1 MATNIKDLDK
11 DELLEKYKD
20 VLKYCCYN
28 DDKLCNELSVSCN
41 YICTKCITNN
51 KQKENIDINKIKENY
66 INKEYIIYKTIK
78 EYLTECDTFENKS
91 PEEEKKVYKTKIC
104 FNIYKILYYNP
115 IFNIISAKFLIAI
128 IKKIDELI
136 NAEESFFSQ
145 FLKNNSEYK
154 FIHKYMT
161 DINNFCKEYENINK
175 ISLNYNIKIEDYNK
189 FLDEYVKFISNIC
202 ECVIHETN
210 IYKNINNIYKNINKQ
225 EDVNIDIDNLCE
237 CSFVLDI

>member
-51 KQKENIDINKIKENY
+51 KKKENIDIHKIKENY
-66 INKEYIIYKTIK
+66 INKENQIKETIK
-78 EYLTECDTFENKS
+78 EYLTECDTCKNKS
-91 PEEEKKVYKTKIC
+91 PEEERKVYKAKI
-104 FNIYKILYYNP
+104 FLNIYKILYYNP
-115 IFNIISAKFLIAI
+115 IFNIRYPKFLITN

-136 NAEESFFSQ
+136 NNEKSFFET
-145 FLKNNSEYK
+145 FLENNSEYK
-154 FIHKYMT
+154 FVHKYMS
-161 DINNFCKEYENINK
+161 DINNFCAEYENINK
-175 ISLNYNIKIEDYNK
+175 ISFNNDIKIEDYNK
-189 FLDEYVKFISNIC
+189 FLDEYVKFISKECENI
-202 ECVIHETN
+202 
-210 IYKNINNIYKNINKQ
+210 INKQ
-225 EDVNIDIDNLCE
+225 EDVNVDIDIDNLCE